1 MSLLRAG
8 VPVEVIALWLGHEQL
23 TTTHGYIEADLTLNQ
38 QCLDKLQKPMS
49 RRSRRHR
56 TSHLLEFLEAL

>member
-23 TTTHGYIEADLTLNQ
+23 TTTHEYIEADLTMKQ
-38 QCLDKLQKPMS
+38 ECLDKLRKPAMRQA
-49 RRSRRHR
+49 RRRR
-56 TSHLLEFLEAL
+56 TSHLLEFLQAL